1 MKNFLINIDRV
12 LFNNTCSKYYESTYK
27 ARKILTK
34 LSSELDYS
42 YTVSYDKSKDN
53 VLSILCDK
61 YGSDKGSI
69 KLTSDF
75 YSWTAHTY
83 ADYYHDIFSHCRK
96 NITKVFECGIGTNN
110 PSLSS
115 SMGICGQP
123 GASLRAW
130 RDYFPNAEVI
140 GVDIDKHIVFSEER
154 INTFYVD
161 QTSKESIEKMW
172 DIVKTN
178 DFDLM
183 IDDGL
188 HTFEAGVCLF
198 ESSIDKLSSTGI
210 YVIEDVSPSDLMR
223 YKGYFSKLKYKAEFI
238 SLYRPNTSLSDNS
251 LVNIRI

>member
-1 MKNFLINIDRV
+1 MKSFLINIDKV
-12 LFNNTCSKYYESTYK
+12 LFNNTCSKYYESKYK
-27 ARKILTK
+27 SRKLLTK

-42 YTVSYDKSKDN
+42 YTVYYDKSQEN

-75 YSWTAHTY
+75 YSWIAHTY
-83 ADYYHDIFSHCRK
+83 ADYYNDIFYNCRK

-110 PSLSS
+110 PILSS
-115 SMGICGQP
+115 SMGVYGKP
-123 GASLRAW
+123 GASLRVW

-140 GVDIDKHIVFSEER
+140 GVDIDKHIFFSEER

-161 QTSKESIEKMW
+161 QTSKVSINEMW
-172 DIVKTN
+172 NIIKTN

-188 HTFEAGVCLF
+188 HTFDAGICLF
-198 ESSIDKLSSTGI
+198 EGSIDKLSNTGV

-223 YKGYFSKLKYKAEFI
+223 YKDYFSKLRYKIEFI
-238 SLYRPNTSLSDNS
+238 NLYRPNTRLSDNS
-251 LVNIRI
+251 LVVIRI

>member
-1 MKNFLINIDRV
+1 
-12 LFNNTCSKYYESTYK
+12 
-27 ARKILTK
+27 
-34 LSSELDYS
+34 
-42 YTVSYDKSKDN
+42 
-53 VLSILCDK
+53 
-61 YGSDKGSI
+61 
-69 KLTSDF
+69 
-75 YSWTAHTY
+75 
-83 ADYYHDIFSHCRK
+83 
-96 NITKVFECGIGTNN
+96 
-110 PSLSS
+110 
-115 SMGICGQP
+115 MGICGQP

-140 GVDIDKHIVFSEER
+140 GVDIDKHIIFSEER
-154 INTFYVD
+154 INTYYVD

-172 DIVKTN
+172 DIVKIN

-198 ESSIDKLSSTGI
+198 ESSIGKLSSTGI